1 MQCKLASCCWDA
13 VHSMSC
19 HQRGNFQALYS
30 TAPPQMT
37 VTLSLFSRLDTLPS
51 FSIQTLFYG
60 TQVSALTVLRPAAIL
75 VPRCALWCSP
85 PTGKPS
91 THFIASLLH
100 GTATHLV
107 GKRLVNILQS
117 IPNRQLRAALH
128 LKASDYSRELCITR
142 FDQKSR
148 GHLKWCLFLNLL
160 FAQPFV
166 FQEHVALSSH
176 RFWQYST

>member
-13 VHSMSC
+13 MHSMSC

-75 VPRCALWCSP
+75 APRCALWCSP
-85 PTGKPS
+85 
-91 THFIASLLH
+91 
-100 GTATHLV
+100 
-107 GKRLVNILQS
+107 
-117 IPNRQLRAALH
+117 NRKALH
-128 LKASDYSRELCITR
+128 TFHSITAAWHSHSSCGEKARKHPIAYTKPIA
-142 FDQKSR
+142 KSCFTFES
-148 GHLKWCLFLNLL
+148 K
-160 FAQPFV
+160 
-166 FQEHVALSSH
+166 
-176 RFWQYST
+176 